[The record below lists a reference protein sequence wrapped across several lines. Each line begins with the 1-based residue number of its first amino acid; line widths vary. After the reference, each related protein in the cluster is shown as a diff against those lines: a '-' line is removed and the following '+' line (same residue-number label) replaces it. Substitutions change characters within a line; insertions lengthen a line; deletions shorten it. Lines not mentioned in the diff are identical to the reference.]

1 MRNDA
6 SPPFCEAVAEGR
18 PGIIRPLT
26 HSHQL
31 FINSTN
37 NWKKPTFSV
46 KISCLILIAKT
57 QKSGFFS
64 FQTSSFSLEERAGM
78 PWPEGRQ
85 EAWVESHQAAAL
97 VSDHQQ
103 VSYWIWSL
111 HNTNQAL
118 RNTTEKRN
126 LCSGTVRISD
136 FPTKAVIFSSK
147 GRKERCKIHERWCFF
162 LKDQCCP

>member
-46 KISCLILIAKT
+46 KISCLVLIAKA

-64 FQTSSFSLEERAGM
+64 FQTSSFSLEERAKSWNALARG
-78 PWPEGRQ
+78 
-85 EAWVESHQAAAL
+85 QAG
-97 VSDHQQ
+97 
-103 VSYWIWSL
+103 SL
-111 HNTNQAL
+111 GGITSGSSTGVRSPAGLLLDLILTKQKPGTKKHN
-118 RNTTEKRN
+118 REEKSVLWDSR
-126 LCSGTVRISD
+126 
-136 FPTKAVIFSSK
+136 
-147 GRKERCKIHERWCFF
+147 
-162 LKDQCCP
+162 DQ